1 MKNIFKFL
9 KKNSH
14 TIVGIIIVIFVIILG
29 IVVKNFFFPDDVE
42 AYYGTRLEG
51 IEKIKISDKKKE
63 ELKEHFKDSSKSLTI
78 RIQGRIIYV
87 DVKLNDVIVTDPDLN
102 ITLQEVGKLDD
113 GRRYI
118 KINTENNDAKKVSFK
133 LATTLIPNALNL
145 GSTVSVELYG
155 YNPNCHNYINKTKD
169 IYDINTNNDT
179 NEKVGY
185 ATVLLNLSAP
195 NEVITT
201 SSLIEYNNKNS
212 VSVAPMIAEVN
223 PVEDDP
229 EATVKVGI
237 VNNSEYTAKNVR
249 NVNTI

>member
-87 DVKLNDVIVTDPDLN
+87 DVKLNDDVTVDTAKDL
-102 ITLQEVGKLDD
+102 
-113 GRRYI
+113 
-118 KINTENNDAKKVSFK
+118 S
-133 LATTLIPNALNL
+133 
-145 GSTVSVELYG
+145 
-155 YNPNCHNYINKTKD
+155 NKTLEKLSD
-169 IYDINTNNDT
+169 DEKAYYDIQFIISKESDT
-179 NEKVGY
+179 DHFPIIGY
-185 ATVLLNLSAP
+185 KHHTKSA
-195 NEVITT
+195 IAW
-201 SSLIEYNNKNS
+201 NKN
-212 VSVAPMIAEVN
+212 
-223 PVEDDP
+223 
-229 EATVKVGI
+229 
-237 VNNSEYTAKNVR
+237 R
-249 NVNTI
+249 